1 MKDARIKKKISKKKL
16 GEITKIKEQFID
28 AIENENWNA
37 LPEKPVVSGFIGSI
51 SNALK
56 VNPNRTSAL
65 FRRDYPQKP
74 LKINPNPEI
83 SDRFVWNPKATFLLS
98 AILVIFVLVGY
109 VLYQYINFV
118 KSPMLSVEKPMLKQ
132 EVTKSPLEVT
142 GKTDP
147 NASVFINNQPVE
159 VKEDG
164 MFVTFLDIGKETK
177 EVEIKARSRSGKET
191 VVKREIVVDF
201 D

>member
-1 MKDARIKKKISKKKL
+1 
-16 GEITKIKEQFID
+16 
-28 AIENENWNA
+28 
-37 LPEKPVVSGFIGSI
+37 
-51 SNALK
+51 
-56 VNPNRTSAL
+56 
-65 FRRDYPQKP
+65 
-74 LKINPNPEI
+74 
-83 SDRFVWNPKATFLLS
+83 
-98 AILVIFVLVGY
+98 
-109 VLYQYINFV
+109 
-118 KSPMLSVEKPMLKQ
+118 
-132 EVTKSPLEVT
+132 LEVT